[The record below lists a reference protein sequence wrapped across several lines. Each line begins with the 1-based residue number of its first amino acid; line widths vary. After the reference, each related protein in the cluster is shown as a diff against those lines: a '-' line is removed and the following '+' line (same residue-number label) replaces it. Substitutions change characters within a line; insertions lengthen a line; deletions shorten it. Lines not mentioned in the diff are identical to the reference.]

1 MNDELRPLLGG
12 ESESYSDRLFSVIMN
27 VVIVVLALVI
37 LMHVVVEPV
46 GIIGTSMENSIHDGD
61 TVVLGKLYFSP
72 KRGDVVVIDDGER
85 RIIKRV
91 IAISGDKIGFV
102 REGGDDNYEIALYLD
117 KGYGF
122 VKQNEPYIKEKMTN
136 DSGSVFSAIK
146 VADSFEDMVSGG
158 KYVAVDSGKIVALGD
173 NRNDSSD
180 SRRYGAFAF
189 SDVVGKEIDAFDD
202 KSFWKGFFDF
212 FYRGASPA
220 NNKGA

>member
-46 GIIGTSMENSIHDGD
+46 GIIGTSMENGIHDGD

-122 VKQNEPYIKEKMTN
+122 VKQNEPYIKEKT
-136 DSGSVFSAIK
+136 DCCIK
-146 VADSFEDMVSGG
+146 
-158 KYVAVDSGKIVALGD
+158 
-173 NRNDSSD
+173 
-180 SRRYGAFAF
+180 SRAF
-189 SDVVGKEIDAFDD
+189 SCRCKC
-202 KSFWKGFFDF
+202 SFITHRFSCRCRQSCKC
-212 FYRGASPA
+212 SS
-220 NNKGA
+220 

>member
-1 MNDELRPLLGG
+1 MNDELTPLLGG
-12 ESESYSDRLFSVIMN
+12 ESESYSDRLFSAIMN
-27 VVIVVLALVI
+27 VVIVVFALVI

-46 GIIGTSMENSIHDGD
+46 GIIGTSMENGIHDGD

-158 KYVAVDSGKIVALGD
+158 KYVIVGKGKIVALGD
-173 NRNDSSD
+173 NRNVSTD
-180 SRRYGAFAF
+180 SRYYGMFDTSA
-189 SDVVGKEIDAFDD
+189 VVGKEFAVIDGV
-202 KSFWKGFFDF
+202 FWQSFFDF
-212 FYRGASPA
+212 FYPGRKEV
-220 NNKGA
+220 NNKHNV

>member
-46 GIIGTSMENSIHDGD
+46 GIIGTSMENGIHDGD

-122 VKQNEPYIKEKMTN
+122 VKQNEPYITLPE
-136 DSGSVFSAIK
+136 SALIEGE
-146 VADSFEDMVSGG
+146 AE
-158 KYVAVDSGKIVALGD
+158 
-173 NRNDSSD
+173 R
-180 SRRYGAFAF
+180 
-189 SDVVGKEIDAFDD
+189 
-202 KSFWKGFFDF
+202 
-212 FYRGASPA
+212 
-220 NNKGA
+220 